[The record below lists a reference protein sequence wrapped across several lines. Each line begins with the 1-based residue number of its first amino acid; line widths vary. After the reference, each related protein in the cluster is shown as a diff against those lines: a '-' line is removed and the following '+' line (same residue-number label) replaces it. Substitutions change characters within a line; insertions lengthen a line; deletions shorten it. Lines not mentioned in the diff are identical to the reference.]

1 MALPSMAS
9 ESHLYFERGGPAYRL
24 MQRLNVVKGDD
35 PSINRRIVIFLALT
49 WLPLLILS
57 FLEGIAL
64 GPTPEQSFLLDFAS
78 YARFFVAFP
87 MLIIAEVVIGPRLT
101 IAGLHFV
108 RAGLVR
114 EDDYPAFDSAV
125 EKVRA
130 RREALLPELI
140 ILGIAVFGAW
150 SMTAALYAGQE
161 TSWHVIRTEGGIRL
175 SMAGVWYLLVAV
187 PLLQFMFYRWM
198 WRLIIWTGF
207 LRDMSRL
214 NLRLVVSHPDAA
226 AGLGFLGA
234 TQVVFGLL
242 AFVLGSVLSGSAA
255 FLLVFHGVNIE
266 TFKIPFGAYLVLVN
280 LIFLGPLFVFV
291 PLLARTRRQGLRE
304 FSSLAGVYNDSFAE
318 KWIRGK
324 PPEGEP
330 LLGSSDIQSLADL
343 GNSYQFARQMKLFPF
358 SLQEIIKLSVI
369 AAAPMHP
376 LLPLVMPIEEIL
388 KVLAKALL

>member
-369 AAAPMHP
+369 AAAPMLP

>member
-242 AFVLGSVLSGSAA
+242 AFGLGSVLSGSAA

-369 AAAPMHP
+369 AAAPMLP

>member
-1 MALPSMAS
+1 MAS
-9 ESHLYFERGGPAYRL
+9 EAHLYFEKGGPAYRL
-24 MQRLNVVKGDD
+24 MQRLNVIKGDD
-35 PSINRRIVIFLALT
+35 PSIARRIVIFLALT
-49 WLPLLILS
+49 WFPLLILS
-57 FLEGIAL
+57 LVEGIAL

-78 YARFFVAFP
+78 YARFFVGFP
-87 MLIIAEVVIGPRLT
+87 MLIIAEILIGPRLT

-108 RAGLVR
+108 RSGLVR
-114 EDDYPAFDSAV
+114 EEDYPAFDSAV
-125 EKVRA
+125 EKVIA

-140 ILGIAVFGAW
+140 VLGISVFGAW
-150 SMTAALYAGQE
+150 SMTAAFYAGLE
-161 TSWHVIRTEGGIRL
+161 SSWHIIRTESGIRL

-187 PLLQFMFYRWM
+187 PLLQFMFYRWL

-214 NLRLVVSHPDAA
+214 NLRLVVSHPDQAG
-226 AGLGFLGA
+226 GLGFLGM
-234 TQVVFGLL
+234 TQVTFGAL
-242 AFVLGSVLSGSAA
+242 AFGLGSVLSGSTA
-255 FLLVFHGVNIE
+255 FLIVFHGVNLE
-266 TFKIPFGAYLVLVN
+266 AFKIPFGAYLALVN

-304 FSSLAGVYNDSFAE
+304 FSTLAGVYNNSFAE

-324 PPEGEP
+324 APEGEP

-369 AAAPMHP
+369 AAAPMLP
-376 LLPLVMPIEEIL
+376 LLPLVMPIEDIL

>member
-1 MALPSMAS
+1 
-9 ESHLYFERGGPAYRL
+9 
-24 MQRLNVVKGDD
+24 MQRLNVVKGED
-35 PSINRRIVIFLALT
+35 PSIARRIVIFLALT
-49 WLPLLILS
+49 WLPLLVLS
-57 FLEGIAL
+57 FIEGVAL

-87 MLIIAEVVIGPRLT
+87 MLIVAEVLIGPRLT

-108 RAGLVR
+108 RSGLVR

-125 EKVRA
+125 EKVSA

-161 TSWHVIRTEGGIRL
+161 TSWHIIRTESGIRL

-187 PLLQFMFYRWM
+187 PLLQFMFYRWI

-214 NLRLVVSHPDAA
+214 TLRLVVSHPDAA
-226 AGLGFLGA
+226 AGLGFLGM
-234 TQVVFGLL
+234 TQVTFGVLAFGL
-242 AFVLGSVLSGSAA
+242 GSILSGSAA
-255 FLLVFHGVNIE
+255 FMLVFHGVSIE
-266 TFKIPFGAYLVLVN
+266 TMKIPFGAYLALVN
-280 LIFLGPLFVFV
+280 LIFLAPLLVFV

-304 FSSLAGVYNDSFAE
+304 FSTLAGVYNHSFAE
-318 KWIRGK
+318 KWIRGNA
-324 PPEGEP
+324 PEGEP

-343 GNSYQFARQMKLFPF
+343 GNSYQFARQMKIFPF
-358 SLQEIIKLSVI
+358 SLQEIIKLTVI
-369 AAAPMHP
+369 AAAPMLP
-376 LLPLVMPIEEIL
+376 LLPLVMPVEDIL
-388 KVLAKALL
+388 KMLAKALL

>member
-1 MALPSMAS
+1 MTIPPSTA
-9 ESHLYFERGGPAYRL
+9 
-24 MQRLNVVKGDD
+24 
-35 PSINRRIVIFLALT
+35 
-49 WLPLLILS
+49 
-57 FLEGIAL
+57 
-64 GPTPEQSFLLDFAS
+64 
-78 YARFFVAFP
+78 
-87 MLIIAEVVIGPRLT
+87 
-101 IAGLHFV
+101 
-108 RAGLVR
+108 
-114 EDDYPAFDSAV
+114 AV

-161 TSWHVIRTEGGIRL
+161 TSWHIIRTETGIRL

-214 NLRLVVSHPDAA
+214 NLRLVVSHPDQAG
-226 AGLGFLGA
+226 GLGFLGV
-234 TQVVFGLL
+234 TQVPFGSLAFGL
-242 AFVLGSVLSGSAA
+242 GSILSGSAA
-255 FLLVFHGVNIE
+255 FLIVFHSVNIE
-266 TFKIPFGAYLVLVN
+266 AFKIPFGAYLVLVN
-280 LIFLGPLFVFV
+280 LIFLGPLLVFV

-304 FSSLAGVYNDSFAE
+304 FSALAGVYEYSFAE

-324 PPEGEP
+324 APEGEP

-358 SLQEIIKLSVI
+358 SLQEIIKLTVI
-369 AAAPMHP
+369 AAAPMLP
-376 LLPLVMPIEEIL
+376 LLPLVMPIEDIL